1 MRLPFSTSDM
11 EESFAPQTNYRKR
24 PFAPTSNL
32 NRNTKTSMSS
42 STLSPPWMKNKKAGN
57 LPIFRTGINKTLDM
71 DEPIYQQPKQQEPIY
86 QQPTNQNKPVLI
98 EQPGLFYDGHH
109 FMQFLRQYEMTAD
122 SLNASKYDRALQI
135 GRFVRTEE
143 LKCQIESMDGYEEC
157 DWDTLRASMFKLW
170 GDKYESWYTTTDLV
184 NLSEEFSRDNKT
196 VSYQAFQTYLQ
207 NFSEIL
213 DFLLIQKQLRSRQDA
228 LVIFIS
234 AFPQELQRNIKRNLN
249 QNGQLPQAPDGSRL
263 PPLWEH
269 LTEAAG
275 VEIKLKEL
283 AKELESQSPVIC
295 NTPHPLSQLEPQTDY
310 TALET
315 DYTKPATEYTELATE
330 LTELATDY
338 TELAIN
344 HTEPATEYTEPV
356 TDYTELA
363 KDYMELATDCTEPAT
378 EYTEPA
384 TDYMELATDHTEPET
399 DYTELVTDQ
408 TEPEANY
415 MEPTIADTEKSIDV
429 TIPVASMHMTEPVT
443 TTKLLDLK
451 EWKAA
456 SINVMDTPMDLAH
469 TVIKIPDIILDEPDT
484 ENNVDQEES
493 LDQSTQPET
502 LDQLPSFKN
511 NPVKIQNLLLA
522 ENSKGDHKFPAIPG
536 KFWMLNINKYLEI
549 KIFNKQLFRPLS
561 DIFGLWRINNHSSQH
576 LEIENTQIE
585 EPKDKIIS
593 VHSPLALEN
602 LETTDLPISSQP
614 FTPSISTTPIPEE
627 VFSVPTLP
635 DPPDITTTFINPP
648 NEANRKTRRLSK
660 LPINNIAPSESPR
673 ELFLLLYLLQKIR
686 PQLPVSIPTDPLQK
700 SYGNIKPPRLL
711 VGVG

>member
-57 LPIFRTGINKTLDM
+57 LPICRTGINKTLDM
-71 DEPIYQQPKQQEPIY
+71 DEPIYQQPKQQESIY
-86 QQPTNQNKPVLI
+86 QQPTTPNNTVLI

-157 DWDTLRASMFKLW
+157 DWDILRASMIELW
-170 GDKYESWYTTTDLV
+170 GDKYELLYTTTDLV

-196 VSYQAFQTYLQ
+196 VSYQAFQIYLQ
-207 NFSEIL
+207 NFSKIL

-249 QNGQLPQAPDGSRL
+249 HIGQLRQAPDGSRL

-269 LTEAAG
+269 RTEAAG

-283 AKELESQSPVIC
+283 AKEIESLKQQLQESQSPVIC

-310 TALET
+310 TELAT
-315 DYTKPATEYTELATE
+315 DSTELATDYME
-330 LTELATDY
+330 LATDSTEPATDY
-338 TELAIN
+338 TELATDHTELVTD
-344 HTEPATEYTEPV
+344 HTEPA

-363 KDYMELATDCTEPAT
+363 KDYTELAK
-378 EYTEPA
+378 
-384 TDYMELATDHTEPET
+384 
-399 DYTELVTDQ
+399 DYTESET
-408 TEPEANY
+408 NY
-415 MEPTIADTEKSIDV
+415 TEPTIADTEKSIDV
-429 TIPVASMHMTEPVT
+429 TIPVASLNMTESVT
-443 TTKLLDLK
+443 TTKLLDL
-451 EWKAA
+451 EGWKVA
-456 SINVMDTPMDLAH
+456 SINVMDTPMELAH

-502 LDQLPSFKN
+502 LDHLP
-511 NPVKIQNLLLA
+511 NPVKIENLLRA
-522 ENSKGDHKFPAIPG
+522 ENSREDHKFPAIPS
-536 KFWMLNINKYLEI
+536 KFWIRNIKKCLEI
-549 KIFNKQLFRPLS
+549 KIFNKQLFKPHL
-561 DIFGLWRINNHSSQH
+561 DIFGLLRINNHSCQH
-576 LEIENTQIE
+576 LEIKNTQIE

-593 VHSPLALEN
+593 VHSPLAPEN
-602 LETTDLPISSQP
+602 LETADLPNPSQP
-614 FTPSISTTPIPEE
+614 VPPSISTTPIPEE
-627 VFSVPTLP
+627 VFSIPTPP
-635 DPPDITTTFINPP
+635 DPPDITTTSISPR
-648 NEANRKTRRLSK
+648 NEANRETQQ
-660 LPINNIAPSESPR
+660 LPK
-673 ELFLLLYLLQKIR
+673 ELFLLFYLLQKILS
-686 PQLPVSIPTDPLQK
+686 QLPLSIPPDPLQK

>member
-1 MRLPFSTSDM
+1 MRPPFSTSDM
-11 EESFAPQTNYRKR
+11 EELFAPQTNYSKR
-24 PFAPTSNL
+24 PFSPTSNL
-32 NRNTKTSMSS
+32 KRNTETTMSS
-42 STLSPPWMKNKKAGN
+42 SALSPPWMKEKKTGN
-57 LPIFRTGINKTLDM
+57 LPIFRTGIDKTLDM

-98 EQPGLFYDGHH
+98 EQPGLFYNGHH

-122 SLNASKYDRALQI
+122 SLNATKYDRALQI

-157 DWDTLRASMFKLW
+157 DWDTLRASMFELW

-207 NFSEIL
+207 NFSKIL
-213 DFLLIQKQLRSRQDA
+213 DYLLIQKQLRSRQDA
-228 LVIFIS
+228 LVLFIS

-283 AKELESQSPVIC
+283 AKELEALKQQLQESQSPVIC
-295 NTPHPLSQLEPQTDY
+295 NTPHAWSQLEP
-310 TALET
+310 A
-315 DYTKPATEYTELATE
+315 KEYTELATE
-330 LTELATDY
+330 HTELATEHTELATDY
-338 TELAIN
+338 TELAI
-344 HTEPATEYTEPV
+344 
-356 TDYTELA
+356 DQL
-363 KDYMELATDCTEPAT
+363 EPAT

-384 TDYMELATDHTEPET
+384 TDYTELVKDYMELATDHMELVKEYTEPATEDTELATDHTEPEAN
-399 DYTELVTDQ
+399 YTEL
-408 TEPEANY
+408 
-415 MEPTIADTEKSIDV
+415 TIADTEKSMDV
-429 TIPVASMHMTEPVT
+429 TIPVASMNMTEPVT
-443 TTKLLDLK
+443 TTELLDLE

-456 SINVMDTPMDLAH
+456 SINVMDTPMELAH
-469 TVIKIPDIILDEPDT
+469 TVIKIPDIILDEPDM

-493 LDQSTQPET
+493 LDQLTQPET
-502 LDQLPSFKN
+502 LDHLP
-511 NPVKIQNLLLA
+511 NPVKIENLLLA
-522 ENSKGDHKFPAIPG
+522 ETSKEDHKFPAIPG

-549 KIFNKQLFRPLS
+549 KIINKQLFKPLL
-561 DIFGLWRINNHSSQH
+561 DIFGLLPINNHLSQN

-585 EPKDKIIS
+585 EPKDKMIS
-593 VHSPLALEN
+593 VHSPLAPEN

-614 FTPSISTTPIPEE
+614 FTPSISTASIPEK
-627 VFSVPTLP
+627 VFSIPTPP
-635 DPPDITTTFINPP
+635 DPPDITATFLNPQKEE
-648 NEANRKTRRLSK
+648 NQKLKQSLGLS
-660 LPINNIAPSESPR
+660 INNLAPPELPR
-673 ELFLLLYLLQKIR
+673 ELFLLFYLLQKIIS
-686 PQLPVSIPTDPLQK
+686 QLPISILRDPLQK
-700 SYGNIKPPRLL
+700 PYGNVKRSRLL

>member
-1 MRLPFSTSDM
+1 
-11 EESFAPQTNYRKR
+11 
-24 PFAPTSNL
+24 
-32 NRNTKTSMSS
+32 MSS
-42 STLSPPWMKNKKAGN
+42 STLSPPWMKNKKTGN

-98 EQPGLFYDGHH
+98 EQPGLFYNGHH
-109 FMQFLRQYEMTAD
+109 FMQFLRKYEMTAD
-122 SLNASKYDRALQI
+122 SLNATKYDRALQI

-157 DWDTLRASMFKLW
+157 DWDTLRASMFELW
-170 GDKYESWYTTTDLV
+170 GDEYEIWYTATDLV

-207 NFSEIL
+207 DFSKIL

-283 AKELESQSPVIC
+283 AKELESLKQQLQESQSPVIC
-295 NTPHPLSQLEPQTDY
+295 NTPHPLSQMEPR
-310 TALET
+310 
-315 DYTKPATEYTELATE
+315 TEY
-330 LTELATDY
+330 
-338 TELAIN
+338 
-344 HTEPATEYTEPV
+344 
-356 TDYTELA
+356 
-363 KDYMELATDCTEPAT
+363 TEPAT

-384 TDYMELATDHTEPET
+384 TEDTELAKDHTEPAT
-399 DYTELVTDQ
+399 DYTELVKDY

-415 MEPTIADTEKSIDV
+415 TELTIADTEKSMDV

-443 TTKLLDLK
+443 TTKLLDLE

-456 SINVMDTPMDLAH
+456 SRNVMDTPMDLAH

-484 ENNVDQEES
+484 ENHVDQEES

-502 LDQLPSFKN
+502 LDQSPSFKN

-522 ENSKGDHKFPAIPG
+522 EHSKEDHKFPAIPG
-536 KFWMLNINKYLEI
+536 KFWICNINKYLEI
-549 KIFNKQLFRPLS
+549 KIFNKQLFKPLL
-561 DIFGLWRINNHSSQH
+561 DIFGLWRINNHLSQH

-593 VHSPLALEN
+593 VHFPLAPED
-602 LETTDLPISSQP
+602 LETADLPNPSQP
-614 FTPSISTTPIPEE
+614 VPPSISTAQIPEE
-627 VFSVPTLP
+627 VFSIPTPP
-635 DPPDITTTFINPP
+635 DPPDIMTTSINPQ
-648 NEANRKTRRLSK
+648 NEANWKTRQLSK
-660 LPINNIAPSESPR
+660 LPISNIAPSESPR
-673 ELFLLLYLLQKIR
+673 ELFLLFYLLQKILS
-686 PQLPVSIPTDPLQK
+686 QLPISISPDPLQK
-700 SYGNIKPPRLL
+700 SYGNVKRPWLL